1 MGKRIFDV
9 LLSGLALIVLSP
21 VFLAIVLVLR
31 FTGEGEIFY
40 RQERTGKG
48 GRPFGMLKFTTMVK
62 GSPNM
67 GTGLLTVKDDPRI
80 LPVGRFLR
88 KTKLNELPQLWNV
101 LVGDMSIIGPRPQA
115 EPHFRLYS
123 RQVQRELATVRP
135 GLSGIGSIVFRDE
148 EDVLAAAGKD
158 VQETY
163 SKDIADYKGR
173 LEVWYVRNRT
183 FWMDLL
189 LIFLTIWVVLVPA
202 GSAYRRF
209 LPGLP
214 QNTNP
219 DLRLQ

>member
-21 VFLAIVLVLR
+21 VFLGIVLVLR

-40 RQERTGKG
+40 RQARTGKG

-62 GSPNM
+62 GSPSM

-173 LEVWYVRNRT
+173 LEVWYVQNRT

-189 LIFLTIWVVLVPA
+189 LIFLTIWVVLVPV

-219 DLRLQ
+219 DLRL

>member
-9 LLSGLALIVLSP
+9 ICSALALIVLSP
-21 VFLAIVLVLR
+21 CFLLLMLILR
-31 FTGEGEIFY
+31 FTGEGEVFY
-40 RQERTGKG
+40 RQERIGRG
-48 GRPFGMLKFTTMVK
+48 GQPFGMLKFATMVK
-62 GSPNM
+62 GSPNL

-101 LVGDMSIIGPRPQA
+101 LIGDMSVIGPRPQA

-123 RQVQRELATVRP
+123 PEVQRELATVRP

-148 EDVLAAAGKD
+148 ENILAAAGKD
-158 VQETY
+158 ARETY
-163 SKDIADYKGR
+163 ARDIADYKGR

-183 FWMDLL
+183 FWIDLL
-189 LIFLTIWVVLVPA
+189 LIFLTIWVVFVPA
-202 GSAYRRF
+202 GCSYRRL

-214 QNTNP
+214 ENTNP
-219 DLRLQ
+219 DLRL

>member
-1 MGKRIFDV
+1 MGKRIVDV
-9 LLSGLALIVLSP
+9 ILSGLALIVLSP
-21 VFLAIVLVLR
+21 FFMAIMLILR
-31 FTGEGEIFY
+31 FTGEGEVFY
-40 RQERTGKG
+40 RQERIGKG
-48 GRPFGMLKFTTMVK
+48 DRPFKMFKFTTMVK

-101 LVGDMSIIGPRPQA
+101 LIGDMSIVGPRPQA

-123 RQVQRELATVRP
+123 QEVQRELAKVRP

-148 EDVLAAAGKD
+148 ENILAGAGKGA
-158 VQETY
+158 QEAY
-163 SKDIADYKGR
+163 AKDIADYKGR
-173 LEVWYVRNRT
+173 LEVWYVHNRS
-183 FWMDLL
+183 FWIDLL
-189 LIFLTIWVVLVPA
+189 LIFLTIWVVLQPA
-202 GSAYRRF
+202 GNPYRRF

-219 DLRLQ
+219 DLRL

>member
-9 LLSGLALIVLSP
+9 IFSALALIILSP
-21 VFLAIVLVLR
+21 FFLVIIPILR
-31 FTGEGEIFY
+31 FTGEGEVFY
-40 RQERTGKG
+40 RQARIGKG

-62 GSPNM
+62 GSPKM

-88 KTKLNELPQLWNV
+88 KTKLNELPQLLNI

-123 RQVQRELATVRP
+123 LEVQRELATVRP

-148 EDVLAAAGKD
+148 EDILAGVGKD
-158 VQETY
+158 AQEAY
-163 SKDIADYKGR
+163 AQDIADYKGR
-173 LEVWYVRNRT
+173 LEVWYVRNHT
-183 FWMDLL
+183 FWIDLL
-189 LIFLTIWVVLVPA
+189 LIFLTIWVVIVPS
-202 GSAYRRF
+202 GCSYRRL

-219 DLRLQ
+219 DLRL

>member
-1 MGKRIFDV
+1 MVKRIFDV
-9 LLSGLALIVLSP
+9 IFTMLALVVLSP
-21 VFLAIVLVLR
+21 LFLVIVLILR
-31 FTGEGEIFY
+31 FTGEGEVFF
-40 RQERTGKG
+40 RQARIGKG

-88 KTKLNELPQLWNV
+88 KTKLNELPQLWNI
-101 LVGDMSIIGPRPQA
+101 LAGEMSIIGPRPQA

-123 RQVQRELATVRP
+123 EEVQRELATVRP

-148 EDVLAAAGKD
+148 EDILAGAGKD
-158 VQETY
+158 AQEAY
-163 SKDIADYKGR
+163 AQDVADYKGR
-173 LEVWYVRNRT
+173 LEVWYVHNRT
-183 FWMDLL
+183 FWIDLL
-189 LIFLTIWVVLVPA
+189 LIFFTIWVVFFPM
-202 GSAYRRF
+202 GHAYRRL

-219 DLRLQ
+219 DLRL

>member
-9 LLSGLALIVLSP
+9 IFSALALIVFSP
-21 VFLAIVLVLR
+21 FFLVIALILR
-31 FTGEGEIFY
+31 FTGEGEVFY
-40 RQERTGKG
+40 RQARIGKG

-62 GSPNM
+62 GSPSM

-88 KTKLNELPQLWNV
+88 KTKLNELPQLWNIFA
-101 LVGDMSIIGPRPQA
+101 GDMSIIGPRPQA

-123 RQVQRELATVRP
+123 REVQRELATIRP

-148 EDVLAAAGKD
+148 ENMLAGTGKD
-158 VQETY
+158 AQEAY
-163 SKDIADYKGR
+163 ARDIVDYKGR
-173 LEVWYVRNRT
+173 LEVWYVHNRT
-183 FWMDLL
+183 FWIDLL
-189 LIFLTIWVVLVPA
+189 LIFLTIWVVLVP
-202 GSAYRRF
+202 SDCSYRRF

-219 DLRLQ
+219 RLRL

>member
-9 LLSGLALIVLSP
+9 VFSALALIVLSP
-21 VFLAIVLVLR
+21 FFLVIVLILR
-31 FTGEGEIFY
+31 FTGESEVFY
-40 RQERTGKG
+40 RQQRIGKG

-88 KTKLNELPQLWNV
+88 RTKLNELPQLWNI

-123 RQVQRELATVRP
+123 QEVQRELVTVRP

-148 EDVLAAAGKD
+148 DQILAGAGKD
-158 VQETY
+158 AQEAY
-163 SKDIADYKGR
+163 AQDIVGYKGR
-173 LEVWYVRNRT
+173 LEVWYVQNRT
-183 FWMDLL
+183 FWIDLL
-189 LIFLTIWVVLVPA
+189 LIFLTIRVVLAPA
-202 GSAYRRF
+202 GCSYRRF

-219 DLRLQ
+219 DLRL

>member
-21 VFLAIVLVLR
+21 VFLVIVLVLR

-40 RQERTGKG
+40 RQKRTGKG

-62 GSPNM
+62 GSPSM

-123 RQVQRELATVRP
+123 RQVQRELATVLFQRP
-135 GLSGIGSIVFRDE
+135 G
-148 EDVLAAAGKD
+148 
-158 VQETY
+158 
-163 SKDIADYKGR
+163 
-173 LEVWYVRNRT
+173 
-183 FWMDLL
+183 
-189 LIFLTIWVVLVPA
+189 
-202 GSAYRRF
+202 
-209 LPGLP
+209 
-214 QNTNP
+214 
-219 DLRLQ
+219 